1 MISEEEIGTKVVDV
15 LKQITT
21 SLEQNDIKLEMSLIN
36 DLSIDSIKVA
46 ELSILLEDQFQ
57 CPVFIP
63 DLLAAYR
70 DPYDI
75 TVEAL
80 VSFVSEQLKSQ
91 KS

>member
-1 MISEEEIGTKVVDV
+1 MLSYEEVYTNVVTI

-21 SLEQNDIKLEMSLIN
+21 SLEEGDVKPEMSLIN

-46 ELSILLEDQFQ
+46 ELSILLENQFQ

-80 VSFVSEQLKSQ
+80 VDFVKEQLKNQES
-91 KS
+91 